1 LWLCEDAR
9 SARHLSN
16 SVLSAHHLGDRIS
29 ASELRMKR
37 RDTLAL
43 ILSLS
48 DTAGLSSADAQT
60 FRLKEKPV
68 LGILSDL
75 PIAAPEMWASSPFWS
90 PLREMGWTEGLNFQ
104 VERASSYP
112 DNDRLPGLAAELVR
126 KRVDVIFA
134 ASNESAVAAARAT
147 RSIPIVFWGVNYPVE
162 LGLVD
167 SLANPGGNVTGIALY
182 VGPDEFTKTIEFL
195 KEAAPDVRRLSYLY
209 ESAHMRRVDGS
220 PWQFAD
226 EYIEVAARRL
236 GIESHQH
243 ALLREQDVD
252 AAFAQMLAVGAQAL
266 YVSYSR
272 FTIELRQRIIEFA
285 DNRRLPS
292 AFNAADDV
300 LLGGLLSYGPDLREL
315 FRLAASLVDKVLRGA
330 SPRALPVELP
340 RRFQLVVNRRTA
352 RLLGLRI
359 PMSLEVRADRFV
371 E

>member
-1 LWLCEDAR
+1 VEGAIRAR
-9 SARHLSN
+9 TTLQLGTISARP
-16 SVLSAHHLGDRIS
+16 GERTS

-43 ILSLS
+43 FLSLS
-48 DTAGLSSADAQT
+48 DVAGLSSAVAQT
-60 FRLKEKPV
+60 LKSKGKPV
-68 LGILSDL
+68 LGVLSDL

-90 PLREMGWTEGLNFQ
+90 PLREMGWIEGLNVR

-126 KRVDVIFA
+126 KGVDVIFA

-195 KEAAPDVRRLSYLY
+195 KEAAPQVRRLSYLY

-220 PWQFAD
+220 RWQFAD
-226 EYIEVAARRL
+226 EYIEVAAKRL

-243 ALLREQDVD
+243 ALLREQDID
-252 AAFAQMLAVGAQAL
+252 AAFAQVLAVGAEAL

-285 DNRRLPS
+285 NNHRLPS
-292 AFNAADDV
+292 AFNATEDV
-300 LLGGLLSYGPDLREL
+300 LLGGLLCYGPDLRDL
-315 FRLAASLVDKVLRGA
+315 FRQAASLVDRVLRGA
-330 SPRALPVELP
+330 SPSALPVELP
-340 RRFQLVVNRRTA
+340 RKFQLVVSRRTA
-352 RLLGLRI
+352 HLLGLRI
-359 PMSLEVRADRFV
+359 PTSLEVRADSFV
-371 E
+371 D